1 MHNPHKQ
8 EMERKEPTERQLC
21 PPHRVKQLPTNADV
35 LQNRGAPDY
44 TSEASHQAERME
56 AHADISQL

>member
-1 MHNPHKQ
+1 
-8 EMERKEPTERQLC
+8 MERKEPTERQLC

-56 AHADISQL
+56 ARADISQL